1 MTFVMFLFF
10 TPCKNLKFALHQSFL
25 LMKYIF
31 LSLISA
37 LLLSISW
44 PTYGIPFFIF
54 FAFVPLLLMEQEISK
69 FSKINKKGWA
79 VFGLTYLAFFI
90 WNVVTTGWLYH
101 AKNPDGNN
109 SLLAVAIPVIVNS
122 LLMSLVFQM
131 YYWYKKVRGTYFGL
145 VFFVAI
151 WLSFERFHLNWEF
164 TWPWLNLGNS
174 FSEYPQLIQWYDTIG
189 ATGGS
194 FWILLINVFA
204 FYTLRIWQ
212 AGRIRKDLVK
222 NISILTVIIVLPLLI
237 SIYKYNSY
245 QEKPVGEVTT
255 LLLQPKLDPYTEKY
269 SKDSLQILGELLTL
283 AEENSKTKVDF
294 FIAPETAFP
303 GNGSL
308 SENGFNKSTSIAIAK
323 EFLGKHPQ
331 SIFLTG
337 ASTHKFLFDEAETQ
351 DYSTEIQ
358 EGVWV
363 NSYNSA
369 LQIIPNQEVEVY
381 HKAKLVPGVEIFPY
395 IRYLK
400 PILGDAML
408 DFGGA
413 NSSLG
418 IDKERKVFSNRF
430 NKAKLAPIIC
440 YESIYGEYVTD
451 YVKNG
456 ANLLAIMTNDSWW
469 DNTEGHKQLLS
480 YARLRAIETRREI
493 VRAANSGISAHI
505 NARGD
510 ILQDTFYDDR
520 TALLVKANL
529 LEEKSIYTKIGDL
542 ISRIA
547 IFVLGFLII
556 YHFGERIASKK

>member
-1 MTFVMFLFF
+1 
-10 TPCKNLKFALHQSFL
+10 
-25 LMKYIF
+25 MKYIF

-122 LLMSLVFQM
+122 LLMSLVFQL

-164 TWPWLNLGNS
+164 TWPWLNLGNA

-222 NISILTVIIVLPLLI
+222 NISILTAIIVLPLLI

-269 SKDSLQILGELLTL
+269 SKDSLQILGELLSL

-337 ASTHKFLFDEAETQ
+337 ASTHKFLFDEADTE

-430 NKAKLAPIIC
+430 NKAKMAPIIC

>member
-1 MTFVMFLFF
+1 
-10 TPCKNLKFALHQSFL
+10 
-25 LMKYIF
+25 MKYIF

-122 LLMSLVFQM
+122 LLMSLVFQL

-164 TWPWLNLGNS
+164 TWPWLNLGNA

-222 NISILTVIIVLPLLI
+222 NISILTAIIVLPLLI

-269 SKDSLQILGELLTL
+269 SKDSLQILAELLNL

-337 ASTHKFLFDEAETQ
+337 ASTHKFLFDEADTE
-351 DYSTEIQ
+351 DYSTKIQ

-418 IDKERKVFSNRF
+418 IDKERKVFSNTF
-430 NKAKLAPIIC
+430 NKAKMAPIIC

>member
-1 MTFVMFLFF
+1 
-10 TPCKNLKFALHQSFL
+10 
-25 LMKYIF
+25 MKYIF

-122 LLMSLVFQM
+122 LLMSLVFQL

-164 TWPWLNLGNS
+164 TWPWLNLGNA

-222 NISILTVIIVLPLLI
+222 NISILTAIIVLPLLI

-269 SKDSLQILGELLTL
+269 SKDSLQILGELLSL

-337 ASTHKFLFDEAETQ
+337 ASTHKFLFDEAYTE

-430 NKAKLAPIIC
+430 NKAKMAPIIC

-510 ILQDTFYDDR
+510 ILQDTFYGDR

>member
-1 MTFVMFLFF
+1 
-10 TPCKNLKFALHQSFL
+10 
-25 LMKYIF
+25 MKYIF

-69 FSKINKKGWA
+69 FSKIHKKGWA

-122 LLMSLVFQM
+122 LLMSLVFQL

-151 WLSFERFHLNWEF
+151 WISFERFHLNWEF
-164 TWPWLNLGNS
+164 TWPWLNLGNA

-222 NISILTVIIVLPLLI
+222 NISILVAIIVLPLLI

-337 ASTHKFLFDEAETQ
+337 ASTHKFLFDEAETE

-369 LQIIPNQEVEVY
+369 LQIIPNQNVEVY

-430 NKAKLAPIIC
+430 NKAKMAPIIC

>member
-1 MTFVMFLFF
+1 
-10 TPCKNLKFALHQSFL
+10 
-25 LMKYIF
+25 MKYIF

-69 FSKINKKGWA
+69 FSKINKKGWV

-122 LLMSLVFQM
+122 LLMSLVFQL

-164 TWPWLNLGNS
+164 TWPWLNLGNA

-222 NISILTVIIVLPLLI
+222 NISILTAIIVLPLLI

-269 SKDSLQILGELLTL
+269 SKDSLQILGELLSL

-337 ASTHKFLFDEAETQ
+337 ASTHKFLFDEAETE
-351 DYSTEIQ
+351 DYSTKIQ

-430 NKAKLAPIIC
+430 NKAKMAPIIC

>member
-1 MTFVMFLFF
+1 
-10 TPCKNLKFALHQSFL
+10 
-25 LMKYIF
+25 MKYIF

-122 LLMSLVFQM
+122 LLMSLVFQL

-164 TWPWLNLGNS
+164 TWPWLNLGNA

-222 NISILTVIIVLPLLI
+222 NISILTAIIVLPLLI

-269 SKDSLQILGELLTL
+269 SKDSLQILGELLNL

-337 ASTHKFLFDEAETQ
+337 ASTHKFLFDEADTE

-430 NKAKLAPIIC
+430 NKAKMAPIIC

>member
-1 MTFVMFLFF
+1 
-10 TPCKNLKFALHQSFL
+10 
-25 LMKYIF
+25 MKYIF

-122 LLMSLVFQM
+122 LLMSLVFQL

-164 TWPWLNLGNS
+164 TWPWLNLGNA

-222 NISILTVIIVLPLLI
+222 NISILTAIIVLPLLI

-337 ASTHKFLFDEAETQ
+337 ASTHKFLFDEADTE

-430 NKAKLAPIIC
+430 NKAKMAPIIC

-510 ILQDTFYDDR
+510 ILQDTFYNDR

>member
-1 MTFVMFLFF
+1 
-10 TPCKNLKFALHQSFL
+10 
-25 LMKYIF
+25 MKYIF

-69 FSKINKKGWA
+69 FSKIHKKGWA

-122 LLMSLVFQM
+122 LLMSLVFQL

-164 TWPWLNLGNS
+164 TWPWLNLGNA

-222 NISILTVIIVLPLLI
+222 NISILTAIIVLPLLI

-269 SKDSLQILGELLTL
+269 SKDSLQILGELLNL

-337 ASTHKFLFDEAETQ
+337 ASTHKFLFDEAETE
-351 DYSTEIQ
+351 DYSTKIQ

-369 LQIIPNQEVEVY
+369 LQIIPNQNVEVY

-430 NKAKLAPIIC
+430 NKAKMAPIIC

-493 VRAANSGISAHI
+493 VRADNSGISAHI

>member
-1 MTFVMFLFF
+1 
-10 TPCKNLKFALHQSFL
+10 
-25 LMKYIF
+25 MKYIF

-69 FSKINKKGWA
+69 FSKIHKKGWA

-122 LLMSLVFQM
+122 LLMSLVFQL

-164 TWPWLNLGNS
+164 TWPWLNLGNA

-222 NISILTVIIVLPLLI
+222 NISILVAIIVLPLLI

-245 QEKPVGEVTT
+245 QEKPIGEVTT

-269 SKDSLQILGELLTL
+269 SKDSLQILGELLSL

-337 ASTHKFLFDEAETQ
+337 ASTHKFLFDEADTE

-430 NKAKLAPIIC
+430 NKAKMAPIIC

>member
-1 MTFVMFLFF
+1 
-10 TPCKNLKFALHQSFL
+10 
-25 LMKYIF
+25 MKYIF

-69 FSKINKKGWA
+69 FSKIHKKGWA

-122 LLMSLVFQM
+122 LLMSLVFQL

-164 TWPWLNLGNS
+164 TWPWLNLGNA

-269 SKDSLQILGELLTL
+269 SKDSLQILGELLSL

-337 ASTHKFLFDEAETQ
+337 ASTHKFLFDEADTE

-358 EGVWV
+358 KGVWV

-430 NKAKLAPIIC
+430 NKAKMAPIIC

>member
-1 MTFVMFLFF
+1 
-10 TPCKNLKFALHQSFL
+10 
-25 LMKYIF
+25 MKYIF

-69 FSKINKKGWA
+69 FSKIHKKGWV

-122 LLMSLVFQM
+122 LLMSLVFQL

-164 TWPWLNLGNS
+164 TWPWLNLGNA

-222 NISILTVIIVLPLLI
+222 NISILTAIIVLPLLI

-269 SKDSLQILGELLTL
+269 SKDSLQILGELLNL

-337 ASTHKFLFDEAETQ
+337 ASTHKFLFDEADTE

-358 EGVWV
+358 KGVWV

-430 NKAKLAPIIC
+430 NKAKMAPIIC

>member
-1 MTFVMFLFF
+1 
-10 TPCKNLKFALHQSFL
+10 
-25 LMKYIF
+25 MKYIF

-69 FSKINKKGWA
+69 FSKIHKKGWA

-122 LLMSLVFQM
+122 LLMSLVFQL

-164 TWPWLNLGNS
+164 TWPWLNLGNA

-222 NISILTVIIVLPLLI
+222 NISILTAIIVLPLLI

-269 SKDSLQILGELLTL
+269 SKDSLQILGELLSL

-337 ASTHKFLFDEAETQ
+337 ASTHKFLFDEADTE
-351 DYSTEIQ
+351 DYSTKIQ

-369 LQIIPNQEVEVY
+369 LQIIPNQNVEVY

-430 NKAKLAPIIC
+430 NKAKMAPIIC

>member
-1 MTFVMFLFF
+1 
-10 TPCKNLKFALHQSFL
+10 
-25 LMKYIF
+25 MKYIF

-122 LLMSLVFQM
+122 LLMSLVFQL

-164 TWPWLNLGNS
+164 TWPWLNLGNA

-222 NISILTVIIVLPLLI
+222 NISILTAIIVLPLLI

-269 SKDSLQILGELLTL
+269 SKDSLQILGELLSL

-337 ASTHKFLFDEAETQ
+337 ASTHKFLFDEADTE
-351 DYSTEIQ
+351 DYSTKIQ

-369 LQIIPNQEVEVY
+369 LQIIPNQNVEVY

-418 IDKERKVFSNRF
+418 IDKERKVFSNTF
-430 NKAKLAPIIC
+430 NKAKMAPIIC

>member
-1 MTFVMFLFF
+1 
-10 TPCKNLKFALHQSFL
+10 
-25 LMKYIF
+25 MKYIF

-69 FSKINKKGWA
+69 FSKIHKKGWA

-122 LLMSLVFQM
+122 LLMSLVFQL

-222 NISILTVIIVLPLLI
+222 NISILVAIIVLPLLI

-337 ASTHKFLFDEAETQ
+337 ASTHKFLFDEAETEN
-351 DYSTEIQ
+351 YSTKIQ

-430 NKAKLAPIIC
+430 NKAKMAPIIC

>member
-1 MTFVMFLFF
+1 
-10 TPCKNLKFALHQSFL
+10 
-25 LMKYIF
+25 MKYIF

-69 FSKINKKGWA
+69 FSKIHKKGWA

-122 LLMSLVFQM
+122 LLMSLVFQL

-151 WLSFERFHLNWEF
+151 WISFERFHLNWEF
-164 TWPWLNLGNS
+164 TWPWLNLGNA

-222 NISILTVIIVLPLLI
+222 NISILVAIIVLPLLI

-337 ASTHKFLFDEAETQ
+337 ASTHKFLFDEAETEE
-351 DYSTEIQ
+351 YSTKIQ

-369 LQIIPNQEVEVY
+369 LQIIPNQNVEVY

-430 NKAKLAPIIC
+430 NKAKMAPIIC

>member
-1 MTFVMFLFF
+1 
-10 TPCKNLKFALHQSFL
+10 
-25 LMKYIF
+25 MKYIF

-69 FSKINKKGWA
+69 FSKIHKKGWA

-122 LLMSLVFQM
+122 LLMSLVFQL

-151 WLSFERFHLNWEF
+151 WISFERFHLNWEF
-164 TWPWLNLGNS
+164 TWPWLNLGNA

-222 NISILTVIIVLPLLI
+222 NISILVAIIVLPLLI

-337 ASTHKFLFDEAETQ
+337 ASTHKFLFDEAETEE
-351 DYSTEIQ
+351 YSTKIQ

-430 NKAKLAPIIC
+430 NKAKMAPIIC

>member
-1 MTFVMFLFF
+1 
-10 TPCKNLKFALHQSFL
+10 
-25 LMKYIF
+25 MKYIF

-69 FSKINKKGWA
+69 FSKIHKKGWA

-122 LLMSLVFQM
+122 LLMSLVFQL

-151 WLSFERFHLNWEF
+151 WISFERFHLNWEF
-164 TWPWLNLGNS
+164 TWPWLNLGNA

-222 NISILTVIIVLPLLI
+222 NISILVAIIVLPLLI

-337 ASTHKFLFDEAETQ
+337 ASTHKFLFDEADTE

-430 NKAKLAPIIC
+430 NKAKMAPIIC

>member
-1 MTFVMFLFF
+1 
-10 TPCKNLKFALHQSFL
+10 
-25 LMKYIF
+25 MKYIF

-69 FSKINKKGWA
+69 FSKIHKKGWA

-122 LLMSLVFQM
+122 LLMSLVFQL

-164 TWPWLNLGNS
+164 TWPWLNLGNA

-222 NISILTVIIVLPLLI
+222 NISILVAIIVLPLLI

-255 LLLQPKLDPYTEKY
+255 LLLQPKLDPYNEKY
-269 SKDSLQILGELLTL
+269 SKDSLQILAELLSL

-337 ASTHKFLFDEAETQ
+337 ASTHKFLFDEADTE

-430 NKAKLAPIIC
+430 NKAKMAPIIC

>member
-1 MTFVMFLFF
+1 
-10 TPCKNLKFALHQSFL
+10 
-25 LMKYIF
+25 MKYIF

-69 FSKINKKGWA
+69 FSKINKKGWV

-122 LLMSLVFQM
+122 LLMSLVFQL

-164 TWPWLNLGNS
+164 TWPWLNLGNA

-222 NISILTVIIVLPLLI
+222 NISILVAIIVLPLLI

-269 SKDSLQILGELLTL
+269 SKDSLQILAELLSL

-337 ASTHKFLFDEAETQ
+337 ASTHKFLFDEADTE

-430 NKAKLAPIIC
+430 NKAKMAPIIC

>member
-1 MTFVMFLFF
+1 
-10 TPCKNLKFALHQSFL
+10 
-25 LMKYIF
+25 MKYIF

-69 FSKINKKGWA
+69 FSKIHKKGWA

-122 LLMSLVFQM
+122 LLMSLVFQL

-164 TWPWLNLGNS
+164 TWPWLNLGNA

-222 NISILTVIIVLPLLI
+222 NISILTAIIVLPLLI

-269 SKDSLQILGELLTL
+269 SKDSLQILGELLSL

-337 ASTHKFLFDEAETQ
+337 ASTHKFLFDEADTE
-351 DYSTEIQ
+351 DYSTKIQ
-358 EGVWV
+358 EGVWI

-369 LQIIPNQEVEVY
+369 LQIIPNQNVEVY

-430 NKAKLAPIIC
+430 NKAKMAPIIC